1 MVPQREKGD
10 ELQVLVKRRRSRI
23 LGRIMIMRE
32 VELAGGM
39 KLLKC

>member
-23 LGRIMIMRE
+23 GRIMRE
-32 VELAGGM
+32 VKLLGGEAAGGEE
-39 KLLKC
+39 